1 MIDLTHWA
9 GKVRRRSRAGQIV
22 IGACS
27 ALILASGCS
36 RLPGLDSR
44 AEGYV
49 QGFNG
54 AVAGDEPQAV
64 LVARDILAAG
74 GSAADAVVAAYFTM
88 AVTLPT
94 AASLGAGGVCLVH
107 DKVKAVEEA
116 IEFTHPTSGPFAGQV
131 APLAPRAMQALHAK
145 YGHLPWTQLVG
156 PAESLARLGH
166 PASRAF
172 ARAVA
177 RAPGRVGAPGMAQIF
192 ADKLGH
198 PVAEG
203 ARVQQVALAA
213 TLSILRRQPVQMY
226 SGPLA
231 RRLVAD
237 YARAGAAL
245 TAEGLRGLVPHFR
258 PVVTVERGNQVAHFP
273 PTPAGV
279 VTAQAWAMLYRE
291 GAWSDVDADERPRL
305 LAEVSRRAFADAGR
319 WFAARGGVG
328 DGEPFVSEARV
339 ERLMRGL
346 EDDAVGAV
354 PVVDRASAFVEP
366 ADQGSASII
375 ALDVFGR
382 AVACAFTMNGTM
394 GAGQLARETG
404 VVIAAPP
411 DPEGKGTAALG
422 LMMVRIG
429 TQQQLEFLGA
439 ATGGAVVPITLA
451 TAAAKTLETKDTA
464 EAMLAAPRFYHPARP
479 DHVVIEDRADARA
492 IADRLRKS
500 GHQVVTAPSPLGRA
514 NILICPRGFDA
525 ERSQCDVRT
534 DRRAFGLA
542 QQN

>member
-1 MIDLTHWA
+1 
-9 GKVRRRSRAGQIV
+9 
-22 IGACS
+22 
-27 ALILASGCS
+27 
-36 RLPGLDSR
+36 
-44 AEGYV
+44 
-49 QGFNG
+49 
-54 AVAGDEPQAV
+54 
-64 LVARDILAAG
+64 
-74 GSAADAVVAAYFTM
+74 
-88 AVTLPT
+88 
-94 AASLGAGGVCLVH
+94 
-107 DKVKAVEEA
+107 
-116 IEFTHPTSGPFAGQV
+116 
-131 APLAPRAMQALHAK
+131 
-145 YGHLPWTQLVG
+145 
-156 PAESLARLGH
+156 
-166 PASRAF
+166 
-172 ARAVA
+172 
-177 RAPGRVGAPGMAQIF
+177 MAQIF

-213 TLSILRRQPVQMY
+213 TLSMLRRQPAQMY

-231 RRLVAD
+231 RRIVAD

-273 PTPAGV
+273 PTPTGV

-291 GAWSDVDADERPRL
+291 GAWSDFASDERAHL
-305 LAEVSRRAFADAGR
+305 MAEVSRRAFADAGR

-328 DGEPFVSEARV
+328 DGDPFVAEERV
-339 ERLMRGL
+339 ERLMEGL
-346 EDDAVGAV
+346 ERDGARPA
-354 PVVDRASAFVEP
+354 PVLDRASAFVEP

-404 VVIAAPP
+404 IVIAAPP

-451 TAAAKTLETKDTA
+451 TAAVKTLETKDTA

-479 DHVVIEDRADARA
+479 HHVVIEDRADARA
-492 IADRLRKS
+492 IADRLRES
-500 GHQVVTAPSPLGRA
+500 GHQVVAAPSPLGRA

>member
-1 MIDLTHWA
+1 MIDLTYWA
-9 GKVRRRSRAGQIV
+9 GKVRRRSRPGQIV
-22 IGACS
+22 VTAFLS
-27 ALILASGCS
+27 VALASGCS
-36 RLPGLDSR
+36 RLPGFDSGP
-44 AEGYV
+44 EGYV

-88 AVTLPT
+88 SVTLPT
-94 AASLGAGGVCLVH
+94 AASLGAGGVCMVH
-107 DKVKAVEEA
+107 DKAKAVEEA

-156 PAESLARLGH
+156 PAESMARLGH

-172 ARAVA
+172 ARALA
-177 RAPGRVGAPGMAQIF
+177 RAPGNANAPGMAQIF

-203 ARVQQVALAA
+203 ARVQQVALAG
-213 TLSILRRQPVQMY
+213 TLSILRRQPAQMY

-231 RRLVAD
+231 RRIVAD
-237 YARAGAAL
+237 YGRAAVPL

-258 PVVTVERGNQVAHFP
+258 PVIKVERRNQIALFP

-279 VTAQAWAMLYRE
+279 VAAQAWAMLYRE
-291 GAWSDVDADERPRL
+291 GAWSDVNADERANL
-305 LAEVSRRAFADAGR
+305 LAEVSRRSFADAGR
-319 WFAARGGVG
+319 WFAAPGGVG
-328 DGEPFVSEARV
+328 DGDSFVSEGRID
-339 ERLMRGL
+339 RLMEGL
-346 EDDAVGAV
+346 GDEGAHRA
-354 PVVDRASAFVEP
+354 PVVDRASTFVEP
-366 ADQGSASII
+366 VDQGSTSII

-394 GAGQLARETG
+394 GAGKLARETG
-404 VVIAAPP
+404 IVIAAPP
-411 DPEGKGTAALG
+411 DPASRGTAALG

-429 TQQQLEFLGA
+429 SQQQLEFLGA

-451 TAAAKTLETKDTA
+451 TAAMKTLETKETA
-464 EAMLAAPRFYHPARP
+464 EDMLDAPRYYHPARP
-479 DHVVIEDRADARA
+479 DHVVIEDRADAGA
-492 IADRLRKS
+492 IADRLRRS
-500 GHQVVTAPSPLGRA
+500 GREVVTAPSLGRA